1 MDDIKRIKFERT
13 GGFAGIRIAAE
24 FELDDL
30 PEEQARQLLDLLD
43 EADLES
49 LPKAAASQNM
59 LANGFSYAITVEAD
73 GQQHTVT
80 TGEEGVTEKMHPLLD
95 LLNQIARQQM
105 RKKKD

>member
-24 FELDDL
+24 FELDEL
-30 PEEQARQLLDLLD
+30 PPDQARQLLDLLD
-43 EADLES
+43 EADLDD
-49 LPKAAASQNM
+49 LPQRGTGQNM
-59 LANGFSYAITVEAD
+59 LANGFSYTITVESPEK
-73 GQQHTVT
+73 QLTVT
-80 TGEEGVTEKMHPLLD
+80 SGDEGVTEQMQALLD